1 MTIIMKKY
9 INRFLLSG
17 LLIGAA
23 LATTSCGEDYL
34 ETKPTESISD
44 VSAIATVD
52 NAYKALNGVA
62 KTMTI
67 QHGNYSQGSGASW
80 ISSCPPCP
88 WRRMRTSCAG

>member
-1 MTIIMKKY
+1 MLM
-9 INRFLLSG
+9 
-17 LLIGAA
+17 
-23 LATTSCGEDYL
+23 TSCGEDYL

-67 QHGNYSQGSGASW
+67 QHGNYSQGFCGENA
-80 ISSCPPCP
+80 I
-88 WRRMRTSCAG
+88 MRLYENYPQHLQPLCLVLLLSDHYPG